1 MEMFGN
7 IIDKGMQL
15 ELDLSNIKVNLK
27 TLKLKGVGTNPSL
40 P

>member
-15 ELDLSNIKVNLK
+15 ELDISNIKVKFKNIK
-27 TLKLKGVGTNPSL
+27 IEGVGTNPSL